1 MYTCLSFVALHLQG
15 ESLLHC
21 VERAH
26 VLQHLPHDGELRVEE
41 RVDPLTLA
49 VTHGV
54 VAIDRHC
61 GQKSHRRVSTWDLR
75 LSNSMLAETTLAGAA
90 TGGGCHWS
98 GMHDSASGHRGMLQ
112 RDLGPCART
121 DPHADSD
128 LASRT
133 DRSAAV
139 YHILT
144 TRITLAS
151 DPSCRV
157 DRFEDGPHSRVGLCA
172 FLVGIDPTRWEGWT
186 K

>member
-1 MYTCLSFVALHLQG
+1 VYTCLSFVALHLQG

-54 VAIDRHC
+54 VAIDR
-61 GQKSHRRVSTWDLR
+61 Q
-75 LSNSMLAETTLAGAA
+75 
-90 TGGGCHWS
+90 
-98 GMHDSASGHRGMLQ
+98 
-112 RDLGPCART
+112 
-121 DPHADSD
+121 
-128 LASRT
+128 